1 MPAIPII
8 IIIGV
13 GALIARTVQK
23 ARKRDAAFLKKV
35 EAQQAQER
43 G

>member
-1 MPAIPII
+1 MPIIPIVI
-8 IIIGV
+8 VISI

-23 ARKRDAAFLKKV
+23 ARKRDATFLKKV